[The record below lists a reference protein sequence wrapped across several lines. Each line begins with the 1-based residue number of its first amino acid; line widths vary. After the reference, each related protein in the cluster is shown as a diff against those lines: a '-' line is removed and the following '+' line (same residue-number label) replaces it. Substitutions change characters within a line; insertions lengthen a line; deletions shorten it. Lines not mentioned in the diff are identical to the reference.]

1 MASSKSQ
8 VFSFSVKLTVDERT
22 QRCTGITV
30 EKDESTASATVSGTL
45 GDNTVRLF
53 IKPDSNYEGEMKVE
67 GKAYRLQI
75 TSLQFGAARPVL
87 EGDIIG

>member
-1 MASSKSQ
+1 MASNKSQ

-22 QRCTGITV
+22 QRCTGITI

-45 GDNTVRLF
+45 GDNTIRLF
-53 IKPDSNYEGEMKVE
+53 LKPDSNYEGEMKVD
-67 GKAYRLQI
+67 GKSFRLQL
-75 TSLQFGAARPVL
+75 TSLQFGALKPVL